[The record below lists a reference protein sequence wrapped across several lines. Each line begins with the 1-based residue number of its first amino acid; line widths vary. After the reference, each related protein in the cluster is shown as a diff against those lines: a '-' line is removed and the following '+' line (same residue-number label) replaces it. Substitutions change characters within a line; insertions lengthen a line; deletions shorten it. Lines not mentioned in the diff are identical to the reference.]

1 MIRFLLTVLTTC
13 RACEPMNRKPNIL
26 AAFPV
31 LALVFMLTACGAGGD
46 RVERFAEANPGSG
59 ENIAIPGYE
68 RLSFAASKTAQTVNL
83 KNPAENACTFVLTLT
98 LEGGETLWTG
108 KALSPGEAF
117 TSITL
122 TRALDAGEYPA
133 TLHYDCYTIE
143 DNRPL
148 NGAEIELIIEVK

>member
-1 MIRFLLTVLTTC
+1 MK
-13 RACEPMNRKPNIL
+13 RKQNIL
-26 AAFPV
+26 AAFLV
-31 LALVFMLTACGAGGD
+31 LAFALLLTACSAGGD

-68 RLSFAASKTAQTVNL
+68 KLSFVAGKTAQTVNL
-83 KNPAENACTFVLTLT
+83 KNPAENSCTFVLYLT
-98 LEGGETLWTG
+98 LDDGTTLWTG

-117 TSITL
+117 TRITL
-122 TRALDAGEYPA
+122 SKALDAGSYAA

-148 NGAEIELIIEVK
+148 NGAEIQLTLEVK